1 MTSPSDPPGERPAP
15 EDLERLARSGAEPG
29 LCATCRHARILHSR
43 TSTFLRCAM
52 AEVDPAFPRYPRLPV
67 LTCRGYERSEEER

>member
-1 MTSPSDPPGERPAP
+1 MTDAPGRRPTA
-15 EDLERLARSGAEPG
+15 EDLARLGETGTRPG

-43 TSTFLRCAM
+43 TSIFLRCAM

-67 LTCRGYERSEEER
+67 LSCRGYEGAPVVESP